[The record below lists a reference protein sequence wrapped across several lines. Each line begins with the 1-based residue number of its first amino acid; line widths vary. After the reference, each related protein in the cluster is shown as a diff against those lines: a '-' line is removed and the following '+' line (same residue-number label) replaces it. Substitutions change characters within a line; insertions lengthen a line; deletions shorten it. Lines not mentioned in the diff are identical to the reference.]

1 MEAASC
7 NVDSDMGEAVVA
19 TYSVVRASALPPGT
33 SAQKTEFTALTQALK
48 LAKGKTTNIFTE
60 S

>member
-1 MEAASC
+1 
-7 NVDSDMGEAVVA
+7 MGEAVVA